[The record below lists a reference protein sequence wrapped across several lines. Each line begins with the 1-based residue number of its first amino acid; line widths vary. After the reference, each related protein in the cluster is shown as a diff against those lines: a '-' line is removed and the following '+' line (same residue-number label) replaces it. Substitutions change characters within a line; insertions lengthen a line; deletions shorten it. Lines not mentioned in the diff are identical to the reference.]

1 MSEFALE
8 AKGLTKRWGDFC
20 ANENIDIQLR
30 KGERHALIGPNGAG
44 KTTLVHMLTG
54 YIKPTQGDVYLG
66 GQRLTHI
73 EPSRRARM
81 GMARTFQINRLF
93 LDMTVAD
100 SVLLAVMEARNE
112 GAVWWRSAH
121 SMRDSLARVD
131 TLLNQ
136 LRLTDVA
143 NRKTGELPYGR
154 QRIVEIALALSGDPA
169 VLLLDEPAAG
179 IPAEDSRELF
189 NVIDDLPK
197 DVTIVIIEHDMELVF
212 RFAESITVLVGGKV
226 LMKGTPA
233 EVAQDHRVKEV
244 YLGETVDD

>member
-54 YIKPTQGDVYLG
+54 YIKPTQGDVYLSG
-66 GQRLTHI
+66 RRLTHI
-73 EPSRRARM
+73 EPSRRARL

-93 LDMTVAD
+93 SEMTVAD
-100 SVLLAVMEARNE
+100 SVLLSVMEARNE
-112 GAVWWRSAH
+112 GGVWWRSAH
-121 SMRDSLARVD
+121 SMRDSLARVE
-131 TLLNQ
+131 TLLSQ
-136 LRLTDVA
+136 LRLKDVA

-189 NVIDDLPK
+189 NVIDGLPK

-226 LMKGTPA
+226 LMRGTPA
-233 EVAQDHRVKEV
+233 DVAQDRRVKEV